1 MTPALMATP
10 VDHAA
15 AWERR
20 ALRAE
25 NALARVLELAN
36 TLDRGVTDDD
46 GRKVGLCGPIAA
58 QLIRNAA
65 AGKVIA

>member
-10 VDHAA
+10 ADHAA

-25 NALARVLELAN
+25 QAPARVHELAD
-36 TLDRGVTDDD
+36 TLDRGVIDDD

-58 QLIRNAA
+58 QIIRNAT